1 MEFVENRIG
10 DEPVYHCIDPLV
22 FTVDNLLTDE
32 EIELNEEYEY
42 FLESGILFN
51 HLPT

>member
-10 DEPVYHCIDPLV
+10 DEPVYHCVDPAV

-32 EIELNEEYEY
+32 ELLDRLKTTPRNK
-42 FLESGILFN
+42 SMKSACR
-51 HLPT
+51 